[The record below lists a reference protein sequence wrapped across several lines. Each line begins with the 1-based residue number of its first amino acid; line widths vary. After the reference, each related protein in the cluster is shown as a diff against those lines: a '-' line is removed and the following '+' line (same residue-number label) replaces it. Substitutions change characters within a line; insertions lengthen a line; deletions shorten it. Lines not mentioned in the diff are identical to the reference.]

1 MEIKSDFRF
10 GSIDVTILLLYSYS
24 YCDISS
30 AKIFT
35 HKISVEN
42 LSTHIFSSC
51 IVHHLVFEI
60 LGLNFHLVSCKIER
74 SILALYALH
83 ASFLC
88 LLLLII
94 YYSLLI
100 LSLFVCFAENVSFTF
115 HSVVRLFITVY
126 CSICSFI
133 WHNHGTASS
142 CDNVA
147 FMQVNKYSVVHASEK
162 LRRLIKLDLTHTG
175 SDVESVCLK
184 SISPFF
190 ILHTAVRCSVCM
202 CVCVCVCPLSASFIM
217 HPIFNLALAF
227 DAATAT
233 VNVSIFYNFCTFF
246 DSGNCE
252 RYERS

>member
-115 HSVVRLFITVY
+115 HSVVRLFINVY

-202 CVCVCVCPLSASFIM
+202 CVCLRVPVIC
-217 HPIFNLALAF
+217 
-227 DAATAT
+227 
-233 VNVSIFYNFCTFF
+233 IFYYAPHFQSRACLR
-246 DSGNCE
+246 CCYCY
-252 RYERS
+252 R